1 MQFVI
6 DDAKKKNRVGKA
18 VMNMSLGGD
27 FSQAINRA
35 IEALFK
41 AGIVPVVAAGNENVS
56 DQLSDMIRNLANN
69 VYSARL
75 PSLLLALPPT
85 PSLLVLLMPPQM
97 SVLISPTLAP
107 RSTSTLPVLTSSV
120 SVSSQTLTPLPS
132 AVPAWV
138 CLPFPPLSSQV
149 SN

>member
-1 MQFVI
+1 
-6 DDAKKKNRVGKA
+6 
-18 VMNMSLGGD
+18 
-27 FSQAINRA
+27 
-35 IEALFK
+35 
-41 AGIVPVVAAGNENVS
+41 
-56 DQLSDMIRNLANN
+56 MIRNLANN

-85 PSLLVLLMPPQM
+85 PSLLVLLMPPPM